1 MLAGVC
7 GVGRGGLAAAILVVV
22 ALSPAGSVVGG
33 SVQAAV
39 RLEGEPVT
47 VATATTRDGRRIAL
61 IAQDSNQ
68 GLCLTLKRLEAP
80 PERECDPPPTSSRF
94 DASARSTFDRA
105 PTPTSYFYGVVTART
120 AALELRFRGGRMH
133 TYRATDGGYT
143 GRFKGK
149 VHFFLGVL
157 PGNRRPVYSRA
168 LDTAGRVNAA
178 DEDQR
183 AIRPYRGPVQIA
195 RGRNGVRAF
204 RALAELK
211 NMLAPAP
218 NRPEGRSNFL
228 CLLLKVSPSDVIGGS
243 GASSSCAPLALH
255 HHGIEGVFSLQHA
268 HPDCPIPSLY
278 MYGQV
283 RPAAATLAL
292 SFADGTRQ
300 AVAAVDVRRSLGL
313 RRKLFVLASSSRSDP
328 VELDA
333 SSGSGRRVA
342 RVDLPKPGP
351 RDLPGCSESFGFF
364 ASYR

>member
-1 MLAGVC
+1 MLARVGV
-7 GVGRGGLAAAILVVV
+7 VRRRGLPAIMLVVAAV
-22 ALSPAGSVVGG
+22 FPAGSAVGG
-33 SVQAAV
+33 SIQPAQ
-39 RLEGEPVT
+39 RLEGKSVT

-61 IAQDSNQ
+61 IARDSNR

-80 PERECDPPPTSSRF
+80 PEPECDPPPTSSRF

-133 TYRATDGGYT
+133 TYQATDGGYT

-195 RGRNGVRAF
+195 RGRNGSRAF

-218 NRPEGRSNFL
+218 ARPERRRNFL
-228 CLLLKVSPSDVIGGS
+228 CLLLKPSPSTVIGGS
-243 GASSSCAPLALH
+243 AESSCAPLALH
-255 HHGIEGVFSLQHA
+255 QHAIEGVFSVQHS
-268 HPDCPIPSLY
+268 HPGCPIPSLHL
-278 MYGQV
+278 YGQV
-283 RPAAATLAL
+283 RSSAATLSL
-292 SFADGTRQ
+292 SFTDGTRL

-313 RRKLFVLASSSRSDP
+313 RRKLFVLASSSSSDP

-333 SSGSGRRVA
+333 LSGSARRVA
-342 RVDLPKPGP
+342 RVRLPQSRG
-351 RDLPGCSESFGFF
+351 RDVFGCSGAF
-364 ASYR
+364 AWFAG